1 MKNKWHIVTIGHLT
15 RNIYWGE
22 DNRKVLHPCIATCA
36 VVESE
41 YGNILIDPSLPGE
54 ILEKELFDQTGIKAE
69 DIHYTYSTHC
79 HLDHWTGTEAF
90 KNAKIC
96 MPIEELAYLKEDRR
110 LYDGVR
116 GMEIDRMIGISDQLV
131 PGFQLIPLPGHSLG
145 LHGLLFDGPEGKI
158 LATGDACMGY
168 EYFHAKRGYFWSAEY
183 TLSCESIEKA
193 AEIADIIIPGHG
205 NYFNVNAYLYDKNT
219 KNETMP
225 PADTGTISQYT
236 RLRDII
242 YDSRKCRILLSYLP
256 DFNEA
261 ALRIARDVPLHAL
274 ILNMPENFQE
284 KKDELLAA
292 LNEA

>member
-22 DNRKVLHPCIATCA
+22 DNRRVLHPCIATCT

-54 ILEKELFDQTGIKAE
+54 ALAKELYDQTGIKAE
-69 DIHYTYSTHC
+69 DIAYTYSTHC

-90 KNAKIC
+90 KNAKLC
-96 MPIEELAYLKEDRR
+96 MPAKELAYLKEDRA

-116 GMEIDRMIGISDQLV
+116 GKEIDRMIGISGQLV
-131 PGFQLIPLPGHSLG
+131 PGFQLVPLPGHSLG
-145 LHGLLFDGPEGKI
+145 LHGLLFEGPEGRI

-193 AEIADIIIPGHG
+193 AAAADIIIPGHG
-205 NYFNVNAYLYDKNT
+205 NYFNVKAYLYDPDT
-219 KNETMP
+219 ENEPMP
-225 PADTGTISQYT
+225 AAKPGIISEYS
-236 RLRDII
+236 RLREII
-242 YDSRKCRILLSYLP
+242 YDRKKLAVLLSYLP
-256 DFNEA
+256 NFNEA

-274 ILNMPENFQE
+274 ILNMPADSQE
-284 KKDELLAA
+284 KKEELLSA
-292 LNEA
+292 LNQ